1 MAYLITEA
9 LPTDQLPN
17 HLLLLGDEN
26 QQLIDTYLPTCQ
38 VYLLTT
44 KGQSIGIC
52 LLQRNERTAEIM
64 NVAIEPTFQGQ
75 GLGKMLINYAINVAR
90 QEGLEQLV
98 IKTGNSGIAQIALY
112 QQLGFDLVGV
122 NYNYFLEHYSQ
133 EIWENKIQ
141 CKHQLVFT
149 LSLDVDN

>member
-1 MAYLITEA
+1 MAFLITEA

-26 QQLIDTYLPTCQ
+26 QQLIDTYLPNCQ
-38 VYLLTT
+38 VYLLIN
-44 KGQSIGIC
+44 KGQTIGIC
-52 LLQRNERTAEIM
+52 LLQRSERTAEIM

-75 GLGKMLINYAINVAR
+75 GLGKMLINYVINVA
-90 QEGLEQLV
+90 QQAGLEQLV

-112 QQLGFDLVGV
+112 QQLGFDLVAV
-122 NYNYFLEHYSQ
+122 NYNYFLEYYSQ

-141 CKHQLVFT
+141 CKHQLVFA
-149 LSLDVDN
+149 LRLKEDN